1 MRNQFFRVV
10 KRHALVLL
18 AAAAA
23 AAPTVSNAQVAEVR
37 VIARSNQYL
46 LRASAFDSLDALE
59 EAVRASRPSVVQL
72 DACGHEAARA
82 LKAAAHRLS
91 DQVLRIQVLD
101 ETALACRSG
110 VLAMHATQRSAPSL
124 SDIDDAAVERYWQQT
139 SP

>member
-1 MRNQFFRVV
+1 MRNHFFRVV

-18 AAAAA
+18 AAAAS
-23 AAPTVSNAQVAEVR
+23 TLSNAQVAEVR
-37 VIARSNQYL
+37 VIAKSNHYL

-59 EAVRASRPSVVQL
+59 EAVRASRPSVVQM
-72 DACGHEAARA
+72 DACGQEAARA
-82 LKAAAHRLS
+82 LKAATHRLS
-91 DQVLRIQVLD
+91 DQVLRIQVLN

-110 VLAMHATQRSAPSL
+110 VLAMPAIQRSAPAL

>member
-1 MRNQFFRVV
+1 MRNQFSRVV
-10 KRHALVLL
+10 KRQALVLL

-23 AAPTVSNAQVAEVR
+23 AASTVSNAQVAEVR
-37 VIARSNQYL
+37 VIVKSDQYL
-46 LRASAFDSLDALE
+46 LRAFAFDSLDAFE
-59 EAVRASRPSVVQL
+59 EAVRASRPPVVQL

-82 LKAAAHRLS
+82 LKAATHRLS
-91 DQVLRIQVLD
+91 DRVLRIQVLN

-110 VLAMHATQRSAPSL
+110 VLAMPAIQRPAPAL